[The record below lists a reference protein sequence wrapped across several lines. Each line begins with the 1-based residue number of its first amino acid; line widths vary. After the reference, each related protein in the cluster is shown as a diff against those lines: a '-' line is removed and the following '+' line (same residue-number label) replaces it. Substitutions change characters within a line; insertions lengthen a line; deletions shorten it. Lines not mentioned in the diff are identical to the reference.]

1 MINSEYMLSRM
12 EVFNKRLKEI
22 KNERK
27 NWDWRKEMS
36 LIGTDVVALF
46 PSLSAERT
54 VKSVRRQ
61 AEKSEIIWENVDYK
75 WLSLYI
81 HLNRDKCTDIEMLR
95 HLLPVRRKGK
105 RGREPGL
112 GCDEIKQKRYLEN
125 EYEDGEK
132 SSWIW
137 PPGLPTRKEIS
148 IMQ

>member
-1 MINSEYMLSRM
+1 M

-27 NWDWRKEMS
+27 DWDWRKEMS
-36 LIGTDVVALF
+36 LIGTDVVTLF

-81 HLNRDKCTDIEMLR
+81 HLHRDKCTDIEMLR
-95 HLLPVRRKGK
+95 HLLPVRRKG
-105 RGREPGL
+105 
-112 GCDEIKQKRYLEN
+112 
-125 EYEDGEK
+125 
-132 SSWIW
+132 
-137 PPGLPTRKEIS
+137 RKA
-148 IMQ
+148 